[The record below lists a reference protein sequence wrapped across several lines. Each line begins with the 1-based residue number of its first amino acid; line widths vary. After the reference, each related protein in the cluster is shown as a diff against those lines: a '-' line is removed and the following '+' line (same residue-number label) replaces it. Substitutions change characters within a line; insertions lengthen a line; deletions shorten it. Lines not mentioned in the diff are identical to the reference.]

1 MNMMMTEIQGMWLMT
16 EPYKLLENAEIN
28 IFERDAPDGKVKIT
42 DDGWTVDY
50 LEGRGIYLKYDHD
63 KARQVVRILKARNVE
78 TKDNEIFVITTPQ
91 YKWEAK
97 DKVELAIAAIL
108 TTIIDDEN
116 YRSFEVE

>member
-1 MNMMMTEIQGMWLMT
+1 MWLMT

-28 IFERDAPDGKVKIT
+28 IFERDAPDGKLKIT

-50 LEGRGIYLKYDHD
+50 LEERGIYLKYDHD
-63 KARQVVRILKARNVE
+63 KARQVVKILKARNVE

-97 DKVELAIAAIL
+97 DKVKLAIAAIL
-108 TTIIDDEN
+108 TALIDDDN
-116 YRSFEVE
+116 YTSFEVY

>member
-1 MNMMMTEIQGMWLMT
+1 MT

-28 IFERDAPDGKVKIT
+28 IFERDAPDGKLKIT

-50 LEGRGIYLKYDHD
+50 LEERGIYLKYDHD
-63 KARQVVRILKARNVE
+63 KARQVVKILKARNVE

-97 DKVELAIAAIL
+97 DKVKLAIAAIL
-108 TTIIDDEN
+108 TALIDDDN
-116 YRSFEVE
+116 YTSFEVY

>member
-1 MNMMMTEIQGMWLMT
+1 MWLMT

-28 IFERDAPDGKVKIT
+28 IFERDAPDGKLKIT
-42 DDGWTVDY
+42 DDGWTVNY
-50 LEGRGIYLKYDHD
+50 LEGKGVFLQYDHE
-63 KARQVVRILKARNVE
+63 KAKQLGQILRARNVRL
-78 TKDNEIFVITTPQ
+78 KHGEIFVITTPQ

>member
-1 MNMMMTEIQGMWLMT
+1 MWLMT

-78 TKDNEIFVITTPQ
+78 TKDDEIFVVTTPQ
-91 YKWEAK
+91 FKWEAK

-116 YRSFEVE
+116 YRSFEVD